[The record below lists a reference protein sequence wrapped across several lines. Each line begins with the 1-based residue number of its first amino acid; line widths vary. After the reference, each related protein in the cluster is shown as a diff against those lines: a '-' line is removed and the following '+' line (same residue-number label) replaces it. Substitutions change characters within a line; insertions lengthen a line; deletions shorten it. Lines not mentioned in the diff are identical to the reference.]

1 MLHKRLRE
9 AECKLVL
16 GTAVESIEEQSITIN
31 TQGKKE
37 TFTPV
42 DQVVLAVGMKPRNNL
57 KTILQENKI
66 QHYVAGDAQ
75 EVRRIIEA
83 TDEGAKA
90 AWGIK

>member
-9 AECKLVL
+9 NECKLL
-16 GTAVESIEEQSITIN
+16 FSTALESIQEQSITIN
-31 TQGKKE
+31 TQGQTQ
-37 TFTPV
+37 TFSPV

-57 KTILQENKI
+57 KKYLEEKKM
-66 QHYVAGDAQ
+66 QHYVVGDAQ

-90 AWGIK
+90 AWDI